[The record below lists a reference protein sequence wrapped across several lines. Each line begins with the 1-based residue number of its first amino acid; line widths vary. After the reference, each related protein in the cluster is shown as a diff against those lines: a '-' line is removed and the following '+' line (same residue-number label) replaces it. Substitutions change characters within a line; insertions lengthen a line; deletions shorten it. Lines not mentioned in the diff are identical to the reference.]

1 MKKQSSEPVPTMK
14 PLRSP
19 YSEEAAE
26 QQMISLAYDRAKE
39 QLANGTAS
47 SQVICHFLKLGSSKE
62 RLEKKIL
69 EVQHEQI
76 VAKTELMRA
85 MQRNDELFKNAL
97 TAMRTYSGKTD
108 DEYVEKL

>member
-1 MKKQSSEPVPTMK
+1 MKKQPSDPAPIAR

-26 QQMISLAYDRAKE
+26 QQMIALAYDRAKE

-62 RLEKKIL
+62 KLEKKIL

-76 VAKTELMRA
+76 VAKTELMKA
-85 MQRNDELFKNAL
+85 MQKNDELFKKAL
-97 TAMRTYSGKTD
+97 TAMRTYSGKSD
-108 DEYVEKL
+108 DEDVEKF